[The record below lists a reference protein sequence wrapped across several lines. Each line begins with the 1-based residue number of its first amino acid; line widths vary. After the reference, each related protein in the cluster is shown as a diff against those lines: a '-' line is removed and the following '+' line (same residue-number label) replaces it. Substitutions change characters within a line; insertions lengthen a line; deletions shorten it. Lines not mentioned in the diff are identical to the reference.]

1 MRLCVSALNNCIFR
15 HKGEIMIFSGIL
27 TTALLIWAIATPA
40 HALQLP
46 KYNVSLSEVIA
57 TVEQPFRSDRRGE
70 PLITT
75 VRADFFQRSTIAAKK
90 REFRAEGQMY
100 LMPATSSEA
109 LKFRFD
115 YYRPTRQEIV
125 CDGRTLWV
133 YLPENRQVIRSDV
146 EEFFSPER
154 ANAGRERGI
163 NFLQG
168 LGRISKDFSIV
179 FNRTITDQAGN
190 YILDLTPLRASV
202 TIEKLFITVS
212 REAVERRAGIRR
224 QTEIPPLKGFPQVGA
239 EQQVPFPI
247 LSTTV
252 VDHDGNS
259 TIMEFSN
266 AVTNGMLAEMLF
278 NFDVPPDAQV
288 VRPPGAR

>member
-1 MRLCVSALNNCIFR
+1 MMYFR
-15 HKGEIMIFSGIL
+15 ML
-27 TTALLIWAIATPA
+27 TVVLLFLAAAMPA
-40 HALQLP
+40 YALQFP

-57 TVEQPFRSDRRGE
+57 TVEQPFKLDRSGE

-75 VRADFFQRSTIAAKK
+75 VRADFFQRSTIASKNK
-90 REFRAEGQMY
+90 EFRADGQMY
-100 LMPATSSEA
+100 LMPATSSES

-125 CDGRTLWV
+125 CDGRTLWI
-133 YLPENRQVIRSDV
+133 YLPENRQVILSDV
-146 EEFFSPER
+146 EEFFSPDR
-154 ANAGRERGI
+154 AYAGRERGI

-168 LGRISKDFSIV
+168 LGRISKDFTIV

-212 REAVERRAGIRR
+212 REAVERRAGIRP
-224 QTEIPPLKGFPQVGA
+224 QTGLPPSGA
-239 EQQVPFPI
+239 EQLVPFPI

-252 VDHDGNS
+252 VDHEGNS

-266 AVTNGMLAEMLF
+266 AVTNSMLSEMLF
-278 NFDVPPDAQV
+278 RFDVPPDAQV
-288 VRPPGAR
+288 VRPQGAR

>member
-1 MRLCVSALNNCIFR
+1 MISFR
-15 HKGEIMIFSGIL
+15 IV
-27 TTALLIWAIATPA
+27 TAMFLFGVFVPAA

-46 KYNVSLSEVIA
+46 KYNVSLGEVIA
-57 TVEQPFRSDRRGE
+57 TVEQPFRFDRSGQ

-75 VRADFFQRSTIAAKK
+75 VQADFFQRSTIAAKK

-100 LMPATSSEA
+100 LLPATSSES

-115 YYRPTRQEIV
+115 YFRPTRQEIV

-133 YLPENRQVIRSDV
+133 YLPENRQVIQSDV
-146 EEFFSPER
+146 EEFFSPDL
-154 ANAGRERGI
+154 AHVGRERGI

-168 LGRISKDFSIV
+168 LGRISKDFNIV
-179 FNRTITDQAGN
+179 FNRTLTDQAGN

-202 TIEKLFITVS
+202 SIEKLFITVS
-212 REAVERRAGIRR
+212 REAVERRAGIRP
-224 QTEIPPLKGFPQVGA
+224 QPEGYSQKGFLPPGSG
-239 EQQVPFPI
+239 ELIPFPI

-252 VDHDGNS
+252 VDHEGNS

-266 AVTNGMLAEMLF
+266 AVTNIMLSEMLF
-278 NFDVPPDAQV
+278 NFHVPPDAQV
-288 VRPPGAR
+288 VRPQGAR